1 MAVLPPLERTVLQS
15 RESDADAEMSSS
27 VSEEDALEYD
37 MSEDLEDS
45 PAVNSPPPSSK
56 PQKGHSKFLVSS
68 EPEVARD
75 TISSSLKTS
84 QHSNFESSLIHCSTA
99 SSSTFSE
106 QSNWSLAVRV
116 QYNMKG

>member
-27 VSEEDALEYD
+27 LSEEDALEYD

-56 PQKGHSKFLVSS
+56 PQKGDKYKNSRSWHDSRWMCCKREKKRRNLRPFRKLS
-68 EPEVARD
+68 EEWCGVIQNR
-75 TISSSLKTS
+75 
-84 QHSNFESSLIHCSTA
+84 A
-99 SSSTFSE
+99 SH
-106 QSNWSLAVRV
+106 
-116 QYNMKG
+116 